1 MTQHR
6 LLFVCRDNTCRS
18 VLAEAAMRLLI
29 AQEDRLDDFLLAS
42 RGVKDGAGAKA
53 SRMTL
58 GAAAR
63 AGVDLSGFRTRKIA
77 VSDFRNFELLLA
89 VDVASRNALMEMAP
103 AGCESRIHLLLDFA
117 PWIGT
122 DEVPD
127 PTFEGDAAADDVFEL
142 LQIAAR
148 SLVDVIDQ
156 SLSSYA
162 LPAPAFAPV
171 SAKLASVR

>member
-42 RGVKDGAGAKA
+42 RGTHGGAGAKA

-63 AGVDLSGFRTRKIA
+63 AGVDLSGFRSRQI
-77 VSDFRNFELLLA
+77 SDGDFRNFELLLA
-89 VDVASRNALMEMAP
+89 MDVYSRKKLLDMAP
-103 AGCESRIHLLLDFA
+103 EGAEHRVHLLLDFA
-117 PWIGT
+117 PWMGT
-122 DEVPD
+122 DDVPD
-127 PTFEGDAAADDVFEL
+127 PTFEGDHAADDVFEL

-148 SLVDVIDQ
+148 SLVEVINQ
-156 SLSSYA
+156 SAPSYA
-162 LPAPAFAPV
+162 LSMPPLAPV

>member
-42 RGVKDGAGAKA
+42 RGLQAAAGTKA

-63 AGVDLSGFRTRKIA
+63 QGIDLSGYRSRQIA
-77 VSDFRNFELLLA
+77 DSDFRNFELLLA
-89 VDVASRNALMEMAP
+89 MDVASRNKLMALAP
-103 AGCESRIHLLLDFA
+103 AGAEHRVHLLLDFA

-122 DEVPD
+122 EEVPD

-148 SLVDVIDQ
+148 SLVEVIAQ
-156 SLSSYA
+156 SSDPVSSLPPSYA
-162 LPAPAFAPV
+162 PESL
-171 SAKLASVR
+171 KASSMM